1 MLQTFLEHVLFV
13 KHHDK
18 ECLRDRVNERQSI
31 VQYASL
37 VRSLTHQ
44 LLADWHKKGLTKH
57 LPHST
62 IFDTIIKQ
70 WPKSEPIDETLRT
83 KSKQDFTAVLVP
95 LIDKLAT
102 VSH

>member
-1 MLQTFLEHVLFV
+1 
-13 KHHDK
+13 
-18 ECLRDRVNERQSI
+18 
-31 VQYASL
+31 
-37 VRSLTHQ
+37 
-44 LLADWHKKGLTKH
+44 

-70 WPKSEPIDETLRT
+70 WPKGEPIDETLRA
-83 KSKQDFTAVLVP
+83 KAKQDFTAVLVP